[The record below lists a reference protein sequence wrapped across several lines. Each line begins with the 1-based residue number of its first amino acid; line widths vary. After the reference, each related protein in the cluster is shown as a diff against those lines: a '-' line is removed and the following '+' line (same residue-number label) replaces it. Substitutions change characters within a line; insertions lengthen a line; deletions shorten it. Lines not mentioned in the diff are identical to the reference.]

1 MARKVKELRD
11 LEIDEISLVD
21 KGANQHARTVIA
33 KRHDEEDKMDEY
45 FDAEGNPVD
54 VASLELGDV
63 VYDAD
68 GEAFELELDDE
79 ESEEEF
85 EEEPELAAVGKSA
98 SFENPFAVSHYE
110 TDTVSS
116 LREAFSK
123 AMTDDDRDEVISKAF
138 DLIGEQEAIAVAAA
152 ATAEAERQL
161 RLDREYTEIAK
172 NFDVG
177 IRPEV
182 LGPVLKRA
190 AESLSREDC
199 EVLSKALQAGS
210 EATGQLFEEIGK
222 RGGGANSDV
231 FNTVE
236 AYLDEHVSKTADG
249 ASRAEQVSKVF
260 EENPSAYDE
269 YLAERQ
275 GR

>member
-63 VYDAD
+63 VYNEN
-68 GEAFELELDDE
+68 GEAFELEADDE
-79 ESEEEF
+79 TEVEQER
-85 EEEPELAAVGKSA
+85 ELATVGKRA
-98 SFENPFAVSHYE
+98 DDVNPFQVSKSE
-110 TDTVSS
+110 TSSVSS

-123 AMTDDDRDEVISKAF
+123 ALTDEDRDGVISKAL
-138 DLIGEQEAIAVAAA
+138 DLIGEQEKIAKAAA
-152 ATAEAERQL
+152 ATAEAERQM
-161 RLDREYTEIAK
+161 RLDREYTEVAK
-172 NFDVG
+172 SYDVG
-177 IRPEV
+177 IAPEV

-236 AYLDEHVSKTADG
+236 AYLDETVSKGETG
-249 ASRAEQVSKVF
+249 SRAEQVSKVF
-260 EENPSAYDE
+260 EENPNAYDE
-269 YLAERQ
+269 YLAEQRQ

>member
-79 ESEEEF
+79 QVEQER
-85 EEEPELAAVGKSA
+85 ELATVGKRA
-98 SFENPFAVSHYE
+98 DDANPFQVSKSTE
-110 TDTVSS
+110 TTSVST

-123 AMTDDDRDEVISKAF
+123 ALTDEDRDGVISKAL
-138 DLIGEQEAIAVAAA
+138 DLIGEQEKIAKAAA
-152 ATAEAERQL
+152 ATAEAERQM

-172 NFDVG
+172 NYSVG
-177 IRPEV
+177 IAPDV

-190 AESLSREDC
+190 AEALSREDC

-210 EATGQLFEEIGK
+210 AATEELFEEVGK

-231 FNTVE
+231 FDTVE
-236 AYLDEHVSKTADG
+236 AFLDERVSKSADG
-249 ASRAEQVSKVF
+249 VSREEQVSKVF
-260 EENPSAYDE
+260 LENPAAYDE

-275 GR
+275 AR

>member
-63 VYDAD
+63 VYNEN
-68 GEAFELELDDE
+68 GEAFELEADDE
-79 ESEEEF
+79 DEVTQEQ
-85 EEEPELAAVGKSA
+85 ELATVGKRA
-98 SFENPFAVSHYE
+98 PEENPFAVSKSAGG
-110 TDTVSS
+110 TTSVDT

-123 AMTDDDRDEVISKAF
+123 ALTDEDRDGVISKAL
-138 DLIGEQEAIAVAAA
+138 DLIGEQERIAKAAA

-172 NFDVG
+172 SYDVG
-177 IRPEV
+177 IAPDV

-190 AESLSREDC
+190 AEALSREDC

-236 AYLDEHVSKTADG
+236 AYLDEQVSKTADG

-260 EENPSAYDE
+260 EENPNAYDE
-269 YLAERQ
+269 YLAEQSQ